1 MAHIR
6 LWCLGVGSLLAVGVA
21 VAAKPQAPTVI
32 PAQQRPLNPDGSTV
46 MDEPLRIM
54 AAARQ
59 SFQNVQDYT
68 CVLIK
73 RERIRGQMQA
83 DQVISMRVRNQPF
96 SVYLRWDQPRSLAG
110 QEACY
115 VAGKNN
121 GMMRVHSTGL
131 VGAIGGWV
139 TLDPRD
145 PRVME
150 NSRHSITEA
159 GIGNLLERY
168 GTRWEEERKLNVTD
182 ARVADFVYNNRPC
195 RRVELIH
202 PASGQFTYGR
212 SMLYFDNETH
222 LPVRVENY
230 DWPRGGRGTAAD
242 GELLEVYSYIDL
254 RPNVGLRDNAF
265 DY

>member
-1 MAHIR
+1 MGRFCAW
-6 LWCLGVGSLLAVGVA
+6 LLGLGSLLALSLA
-21 VAAKPQAPTVI
+21 VVAKPQPPTII
-32 PAQQRPLNPDGSTV
+32 PPQPRPLNPDGSTV
-46 MDEPLRIM
+46 MDEPLRLM

-59 SFQNVQDYT
+59 AFQNVQDYT

-73 RERIRGQMQA
+73 RERMRGQMQA
-83 DQVISMRVRNQPF
+83 DQVISMKVRQQPF
-96 SVYLRWDQPRSLAG
+96 SVYLRWEEPRPLAG

-115 VAGKNN
+115 VAGRNN
-121 GMMRVHSTGL
+121 GMMRVHTTGL
-131 VGAIGGWV
+131 VGALGGWV
-139 TLDPRD
+139 SVDPRD

-168 GTRWEEERKLNVTD
+168 GTRWEEERRLNVTD

-202 PASGQFTYGR
+202 PPGGQFTYCR
-212 SMLYFDNETH
+212 SLLYFDKETH
-222 LPVRVENY
+222 LPIRVENY
-230 DWPRGGRGTAAD
+230 DWPRAGRGNAAD
-242 GELLEVYSYIDL
+242 GELVEVYSYIDV
-254 RPNVGLRDNAF
+254 RPNVGLRDDAF